1 MWIICW
7 CVQGY
12 IGCIIHCHRCTEM
25 YRVTLLNIRLTVAQL
40 HGFIDFVCCIT
51 DPVSHRSIFRI
62 YSEALVYLKTC
73 ILDLFN
79 SPVPSILNSFFV
91 CWANFFFFQKV
102 GIFIWRETQ
111 VLPLL
116 LRTPW
121 KLDFNF
127 LLRTQFWSGRH

>member
-12 IGCIIHCHRCTEM
+12 IGCIVHCHRCTEM

-51 DPVSHRSIFRI
+51 DSVSHRSIFRI
-62 YSEALVYLKTC
+62 FSEALVYLKTC

-91 CWANFFFFQKV
+91 CWANFF
-102 GIFIWRETQ
+102 
-111 VLPLL
+111 LPKSWNFYLE
-116 LRTPW
+116 RNTSATSCFTPW